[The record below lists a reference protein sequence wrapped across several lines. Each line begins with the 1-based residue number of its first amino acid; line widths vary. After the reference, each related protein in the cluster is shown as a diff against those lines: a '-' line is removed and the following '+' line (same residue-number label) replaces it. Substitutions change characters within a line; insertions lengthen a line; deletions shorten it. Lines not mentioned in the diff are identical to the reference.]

1 MDQCTHCEL
10 RGNYERCKAAE
21 CGKHED
27 WVCVEH
33 KKEITRLTGFL
44 ERIRDG
50 KICRRCIKEN
60 ANGYILM
67 NDEDGSPHDCA
78 REIAREALKECK

>member
-1 MDQCTHCEL
+1 L

>member
-1 MDQCTHCEL
+1 VNPHCEI
-10 RGNYERCKAAE
+10 E
-21 CGKHED
+21 
-27 WVCVEH
+27 
-33 KKEITRLTGFL
+33 RLTGFL

-78 REIAREALKECK
+78 REIAREALEDGMP